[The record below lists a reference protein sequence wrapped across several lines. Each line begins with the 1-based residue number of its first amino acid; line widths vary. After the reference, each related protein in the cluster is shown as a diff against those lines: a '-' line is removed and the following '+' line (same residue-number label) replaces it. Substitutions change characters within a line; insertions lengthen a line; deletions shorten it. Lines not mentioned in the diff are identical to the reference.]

1 MNRASPSSSNEGKG
15 NPKPFLGIHFVNCGA
30 YGRIYKNKRGDSY
43 VGHCPR
49 CMHQVRVRIG
59 PGGLVIVFLSVFVPK
74 LNYSGRCQISIFWP
88 DWLKA
93 TE

>member
-15 NPKPFLGIHFVNCGA
+15 SPKPFLGIHFVNCGA

-59 PGGLVIVFLSVFVPK
+59 PGGTGNRFFKCFCP
-74 LNYSGRCQISIFWP
+74 
-88 DWLKA
+88 
-93 TE
+93 